1 MIISTAVFLLFFFG
15 AFFFYQ
21 QYSTQPEGEKAQP
34 ANIKKVNKEKVN
46 SQKPAPP
53 PEPKREVTTATLS
66 AVGDILI
73 HDTVYNK
80 ASRQD
85 GTYSFNHMFEKVKRY
100 LTQSDITI
108 ANQETMIGGVKH
120 GLSSYPSFNSPVEVG
135 DALKENG
142 VDLVTIAN
150 NHTLDR
156 GEKVIL
162 SALDHWNKIGMEY
175 TGAYSSPED
184 MTDLRLITKNKITF
198 SFLSY
203 TYGTNGIPVPEGKDH
218 LVNLIDPERIKS
230 EVNEAAALS
239 DAVVVSLH
247 FGNEY
252 ERLPNQEQEKIAQ
265 IAADAGADIIIG
277 HHPHVLQPVKW
288 LTRPD
293 GSKAFVA
300 YSLGNFLSGQR
311 RDYKDLG
318 GIISIS
324 VTKTTEGD
332 ESKMTVHSPS
342 FIPTYVDDQFVIWP
356 LAELPEKKT
365 VFEEMKQHMNR
376 WVPDLSFVSAQ
387 P

>member
-1 MIISTAVFLLFFFG
+1 MNKTLIATAVFLVFFFG
-15 AFFFYQ
+15 LFIFVQ
-21 QYSTQPEGEKAQP
+21 QQKQHHDQTG
-34 ANIKKVNKEKVN
+34 NKPPVKDTSFHEQTN
-46 SQKPAPP
+46 PPQKPLP
-53 PEPKREVTTATLS
+53 PEPAKHEEYTATIS

-73 HDTVYNK
+73 HDRVYDK
-80 ASRQD
+80 AANPD
-85 GTYSFNHMFEKVKRY
+85 GTYHFSPMFRQVKDE
-100 LTQSDITI
+100 LTSSDITI

-120 GLSSYPSFNSPVEVG
+120 GLSSYPSFNSPAEVG

-162 SALDHWNKIGMEY
+162 SAIEHWNTIGMAY
-175 TGAYSSPED
+175 TGAFRSPED
-184 MTDLRLITKNKITF
+184 KTDLRLIRKNNITF

-218 LVNLIDPERIKS
+218 LVNLIQPELVKREVS
-230 EVNEAAALS
+230 EAKKLS

-252 ERLPNQEQEKIAQ
+252 ERLPNPEQEALAKL
-265 IAADAGADIIIG
+265 AADAGADVIIG

-288 LTRPD
+288 ISRKD

-311 RDYKDLG
+311 GDYKDLG
-318 GIISIS
+318 GIIHVS
-324 VTKTTEGD
+324 VSKKMDGKRKTV
-332 ESKMTVHSPS
+332 MVHSPR
-342 FIPTYVDDQFVIWP
+342 FTPTYVDSQYVIWP
-356 LAELPEKKT
+356 LSELPEKKE
-365 VFEEMKQHMNR
+365 VFEEIKQHMNR
-376 WVPDLSFVSAQ
+376 YMQELSFD
-387 P
+387 